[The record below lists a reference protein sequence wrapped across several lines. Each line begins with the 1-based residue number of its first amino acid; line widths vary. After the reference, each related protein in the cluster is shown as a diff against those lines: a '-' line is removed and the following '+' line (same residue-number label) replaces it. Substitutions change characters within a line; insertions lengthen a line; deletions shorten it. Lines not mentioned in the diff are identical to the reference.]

1 MEHAAK
7 YPDLLGSVAAL
18 TTALDIRDSYTK
30 SHCDRV
36 VALSVALGKAC
47 GLAQAELDHLR
58 IGSRFHDIGKIGI
71 ADSVL
76 LKPGRLNAEEW
87 AAVKA
92 HSEFGERIFRATGI
106 DTVEPIARAIRH
118 HHESFDG
125 RGYPDGL
132 AGEAIPL
139 LSRVMLV
146 VDAYE
151 AMTTARPYQ
160 AARSH
165 RQVRAIIE
173 SESGTKLDPEVVRV
187 FFAQI
192 ETSPYRAN

>member
-1 MEHAAK
+1 MERAAQ

-18 TTALDIRDSYTK
+18 TTALDVRDSYTK

-36 VALSVALGKAC
+36 VALSEELGKAC
-47 GLAQAELDHLR
+47 GLADAELDQLR

-71 ADSVL
+71 PDAVL
-76 LKPGRLNAEEW
+76 LKPGRLSAQEW
-87 AAVKA
+87 EDVKA
-92 HSEFGERIFRATGI
+92 HAELGERIFRATGL
-106 DTVEPIARAIRH
+106 DRLEPVALAIRH

-125 RGYPDGL
+125 GGYPDGL

-146 VDAYE
+146 ADAYD
-151 AMTTARPYQ
+151 AMTTVRPYQ

-165 RQVRAIIE
+165 RQVLGILE
-173 SESGTKLDPEVVRV
+173 SESGTKLDPQVVRA

-192 ETSPYRAN
+192 DASPYRAS